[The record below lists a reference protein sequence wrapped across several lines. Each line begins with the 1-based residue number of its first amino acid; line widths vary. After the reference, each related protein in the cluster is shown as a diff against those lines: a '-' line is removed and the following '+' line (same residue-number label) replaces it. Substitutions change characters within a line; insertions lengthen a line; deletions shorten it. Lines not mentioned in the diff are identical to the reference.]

1 MNNETVGQCYW
12 CKQGFRPGEPVVYM
26 EVFGSQRPTHSG
38 CQNRKDSQ
46 AVKIVVIGIGVAVVA
61 GLVIWGFTRVVG

>member
-1 MNNETVGQCYW
+1 MNNETVGECYW

-38 CQNRKDSQ
+38 CQNRKDS
-46 AVKIVVIGIGVAVVA
+46 
-61 GLVIWGFTRVVG
+61 